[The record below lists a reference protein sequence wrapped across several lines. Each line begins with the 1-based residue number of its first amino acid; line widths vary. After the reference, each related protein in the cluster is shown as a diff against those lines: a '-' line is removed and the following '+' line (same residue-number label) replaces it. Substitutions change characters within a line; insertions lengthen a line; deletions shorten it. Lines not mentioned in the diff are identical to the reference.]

1 MRCSDLDFME
11 VVKKRRSIRRY
22 KSDPV
27 PENVLDQILEAARL
41 APSAG
46 NRQPWHFII
55 VRNENTKKQ
64 LGIPPWASEA
74 PIVIVGCA
82 DTETRGE
89 PMCCIDV
96 AIAFEHIVLA
106 AANFGLGTCW
116 IGMLNRSE
124 PVKKALG
131 IPEHIRV
138 IAVTPLGYPDETP
151 SPKPRKTLS
160 EIIHYDKF

>member
-1 MRCSDLDFME
+1 MFTLDFIE

-22 KSDPV
+22 KPDPV
-27 PENVLDQILEAARL
+27 PEDALRQILEAARL

-55 VRNENTKKQ
+55 VRDEDKKNQ
-64 LGIPPWASEA
+64 LGIPSWASEA

-89 PMCCIDV
+89 PVCFIDV

-116 IGMLNRSE
+116 IGRLGADE
-124 PVKKALG
+124 TIKKALE

-151 SPKPRKTLS
+151 SPKPRKPLS
-160 EIIHYDKF
+160 EIIHHDKF

>member
-1 MRCSDLDFME
+1 MDFME

-22 KSDPV
+22 KPDPV
-27 PENVLDQILEAARL
+27 PEDLLSQILEAARL

-55 VRNENTKKQ
+55 VRDEDKKKH

-89 PMCCIDV
+89 PTCFIDV

-116 IGMLNRSE
+116 IGRLGRDE
-124 PVKKALG
+124 AIKETLG

-151 SPKPRKTLS
+151 SPKPRKELS
-160 EIIHYDKF
+160 EIVHHDKF

>member
-1 MRCSDLDFME
+1 MDFIE

-27 PENVLDQILEAARL
+27 PEDLLSQILEAARL

-55 VRNENTKKQ
+55 VRDEDKKKK
-64 LGIPPWASEA
+64 LGIPSWAYEA

-89 PMCCIDV
+89 PTCLVDV

-116 IGMLNRSE
+116 IGRLSRDE
-124 PVKKALG
+124 AIKETLE
-131 IPEHIRV
+131 IPGHIRV

-151 SPKPRKTLS
+151 SPKPRKALS